1 MIRGEAGLKKARG
14 GKPIEQILPITK
26 EQLKAQIDE
35 DDRDITLDYDIFQKI
50 KKMEKGKNGKKSTG
64 AFIQPSILKKKQEQ
78 KENTDQAY
86 VYRERIDQYAA
97 KMKKFGD
104 TRKFIFRQEPRA
116 KNWEER

>member
-1 MIRGEAGLKKARG
+1 MDDDKKDFKILTSFVNSYKSKLMIRGEAGLKKARG

-78 KENTDQAY
+78 KENTD
-86 VYRERIDQYAA
+86 
-97 KMKKFGD
+97 
-104 TRKFIFRQEPRA
+104 
-116 KNWEER
+116 